1 MFCCLRESQKVFS
14 ISDFNTHKR
23 TKHGLLPNIRSVKDS
38 KQNLYNTYVTW
49 NKLSGWDFGDAITS
63 ILLSSCKNEMDV
75 LIRLKTETSQAS
87 SKPSFKVPLSL
98 LYIYIAKEIQSRK
111 SANTGCRQHLWCS
124 CIFSKFYFSPSNNR

>member
-1 MFCCLRESQKVFS
+1 MFCLRESQKVFS

-49 NKLSGWDFGDAITS
+49 NKLSGWDFGDVITAIPF
-63 ILLSSCKNEMDV
+63 SSCKNEMDV

-98 LYIYIAKEIQSRK
+98 LYIYMYCKRNTKQKECKHRVQAAPVVLMYIQ
-111 SANTGCRQHLWCS
+111 
-124 CIFSKFYFSPSNNR
+124 

>member
-1 MFCCLRESQKVFS
+1 MFCLRESQKVFS

-49 NKLSGWDFGDAITS
+49 NFGDVITAIPF
-63 ILLSSCKNEMDV
+63 SSCKNEMDV

-98 LYIYIAKEIQSRK
+98 LYIYMYCKRNTKQKECKHRVQAAPVVLMYIQ
-111 SANTGCRQHLWCS
+111 
-124 CIFSKFYFSPSNNR
+124 